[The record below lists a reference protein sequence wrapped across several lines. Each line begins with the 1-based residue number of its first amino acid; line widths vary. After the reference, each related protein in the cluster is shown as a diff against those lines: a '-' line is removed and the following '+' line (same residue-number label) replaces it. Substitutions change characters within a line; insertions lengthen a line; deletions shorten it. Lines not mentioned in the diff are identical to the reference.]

1 MTLGAAG
8 DAQTAPS
15 RFVAVFE
22 HPEVR
27 GEVERLACAEWGW
40 GTPRAMRLQALKWH
54 RERCTFELAMET
66 TNGRYGAIAKVFDDD
81 RSHVLP
87 AMQAIRSA
95 GFGAEAEFAIP
106 RPLAYFPKW
115 RVLLEETVPGPSAK
129 EKIVH
134 GRASER
140 RMAAE
145 RCGQWLARFHAAAP
159 RLGKPAAMER
169 EFTRFATWRNQIAT
183 FGEPFAGKCEQL
195 FRSLQ
200 AATPHG
206 SVDTRAGHGSYI
218 PEHVI
223 LSESRTV
230 TIDLDE
236 CDVADPSRDVAWFVV
251 SVQRLALTQLGSLDA
266 LDDVVNAFLRAYHD
280 SSEPGAA
287 RHLPFYRMLECL
299 HRARRDLVK
308 RVPPVAAWAEIM
320 LDEGLRLAP
329 RPQVEPDARAP
340 RAAPEPAAPECRPAP
355 GPASTGRT

>member
-15 RFVAVFE
+15 RFVSVFE

-27 GEVERLACAEWGW
+27 GEVERLACVEWGW
-40 GTPRAMRLQALKWH
+40 GTPREMHLRALKWH
-54 RERCTFELAMET
+54 RERCTFELAMKT

-145 RCGQWLARFHAAAP
+145 RCGQ
-159 RLGKPAAMER
+159 
-169 EFTRFATWRNQIAT
+169 
-183 FGEPFAGKCEQL
+183 
-195 FRSLQ
+195 
-200 AATPHG
+200 
-206 SVDTRAGHGSYI
+206 
-218 PEHVI
+218 
-223 LSESRTV
+223 
-230 TIDLDE
+230 
-236 CDVADPSRDVAWFVV
+236 
-251 SVQRLALTQLGSLDA
+251 
-266 LDDVVNAFLRAYHD
+266 
-280 SSEPGAA
+280 
-287 RHLPFYRMLECL
+287 
-299 HRARRDLVK
+299 
-308 RVPPVAAWAEIM
+308 
-320 LDEGLRLAP
+320 
-329 RPQVEPDARAP
+329 
-340 RAAPEPAAPECRPAP
+340 
-355 GPASTGRT
+355 